1 MSNFERQTYIKKQSI
16 DTEFNANYHSKNR
29 KNIQEQKRQYFIYN
43 ILMST
48 LFGKFD

>member
-29 KNIQEQKRQYFIYN
+29 KKYIGAKTTVLY
-43 ILMST
+43 L
-48 LFGKFD
+48 